1 MAGVFPWAR
10 SLTPDSSRSIALFM
24 PSPESGHFIFVTLIE
39 LSRTAQTLGLL
50 LGRATERSRA
60 RLQTRFKRE
69 QKRILRLPRA
79 LNLQEAEEVRGN
91 YKLGAKNAELT

>member
-50 LGRATERSRA
+50 LGRATESSRA

-69 QKRILRLPRA
+69 QKRIF
-79 LNLQEAEEVRGN
+79 
-91 YKLGAKNAELT
+91 